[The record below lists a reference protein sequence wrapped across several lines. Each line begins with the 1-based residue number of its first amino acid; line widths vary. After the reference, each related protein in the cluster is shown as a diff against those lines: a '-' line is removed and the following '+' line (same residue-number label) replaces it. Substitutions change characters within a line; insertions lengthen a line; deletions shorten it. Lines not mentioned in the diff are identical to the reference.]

1 MLDGYKKIK
10 GIIPPMITPLKSE
23 DTLDVGGLEKL
34 VEHILAGGVHGLFVL
49 GTTGE
54 GPSLSYRLR
63 KELLERT
70 CKLVKGRVPVLACI
84 TDTSFIESVNLANY
98 AADCGCHATVLSA
111 PYYFAP
117 DQPELMEYVEHIAAK
132 MPLPLYLYNMPGLTK
147 VSFGSDVIKR
157 AMDIPGIVGL
167 KDSSC
172 SMLYFHEIR
181 AVIGER
187 DDFGLLVGPEEM
199 LAESVMLG
207 GDGGINGGANLY
219 PSLYVDLYNAS
230 ASHNFEK
237 MWALH
242 RKVIALSRKVYHVGK
257 HSSSIIKGLK
267 GALNILGVCDD
278 FMAEPYH
285 RFRQPEKEKMRQVL
299 VELGLMKG

>member
-10 GIIPPMITPLKSE
+10 GVIPPMVTPLKSQDE
-23 DTLDVGGLEKL
+23 LDVEGLERL
-34 VEHILAGGVHGLFVL
+34 VEHILSGGVHGLFLL

-63 KELLERT
+63 KELFERT
-70 CKLVKGRVPVLACI
+70 CKLVNGRVPVLACV
-84 TDTSFIESVNLANY
+84 TDTAFVESVNLAAY
-98 AADCGCHATVLSA
+98 AADCGCHAVVAAA

-117 DQPELMEYVEHIAAK
+117 DQPELMEYVEHLAAK

-147 VSFGSDVIKR
+147 VSFGAKVIR
-157 AMDIPGIVGL
+157 QAMDIHGIVGL

-181 AVIGER
+181 ALVGDRE
-187 DDFGLLVGPEEM
+187 DFGLLVGPEEM
-199 LAESVMLG
+199 LGESVLLG
-207 GDGGINGGANLY
+207 GDGGVNGGANLF
-219 PSLYVDLYNAS
+219 PSLYVDLYKAAAARNV
-230 ASHNFEK
+230 K
-237 MWALH
+237 TMWELH
-242 RKVIALSRKVYHVGK
+242 RKVVELSRTVYHVGN

-267 GALNILGVCDD
+267 GALNILGICDD

-285 RFRQPEKEKMRQVL
+285 RFRAPERKKMEQVL
-299 VELGLMKG
+299 VEFGLR

>member
-1 MLDGYKKIK
+1 MLDGYKKLK
-10 GIIPPMITPLKSE
+10 GIIPPMITPLKSQDE
-23 DTLDVGGLEKL
+23 LDVAGLERL
-34 VEHILAGGVHGLFVL
+34 IEHILAGGVHGLFLL

-63 KELLERT
+63 RELLERT
-70 CKLVKGRVPVLACI
+70 CKLVDGRVPVLACI
-84 TDTSFIESVNLANY
+84 TDTAFVESVNLAEF
-98 AADCGCHATVLSA
+98 AADCGCHAAVISA

-117 DQPELMEYVEHIAAK
+117 AQPELMEYVEHVARK

-147 VSFGSDVIKR
+147 VSFSAEVIQR

-181 AVIGER
+181 AMIGAR

-199 LAESVMLG
+199 LGESVLLG
-207 GDGGINGGANLY
+207 GDGGVNGGANLY
-219 PSLYVDLYNAS
+219 PSLYVKLYEA
-230 ASHNFEK
+230 AAAKDIET
-237 MWALH
+237 MWELH
-242 RKVIALSRKVYHVGK
+242 QQVIELSRKVYHVGR
-257 HSSSIIKGLK
+257 HPSSIIKGLK
-267 GALNILGVCDD
+267 GALNLLGICDD

-285 RFRQPEKEKMRQVL
+285 CFRVPDREKMKEIL
-299 VELGLMKG
+299 VELGLMS